1 MIVPIEQLPS
11 TFNSLYPC
19 SLRLPACIELCYRYP
34 FICGGIAGFEFAA
47 HSASPRITLIY
58 QPDTLYHS
66 SDQPVPSTQ
75 DVVSH
80 FRNSS
85 TSTKFQLEESKK
97 PNPRYVL
104 ELQTT
109 GKCRDNNTQLCLTYS
124 TRTSPASCATCYSS
138 CQLDPFHLP
147 PPLSSLHCNSHPCQP
162 LPKSTCS
169 LATALP
175 APMITAI
182 TIPCAR
188 QATHRRHCS
197 PLPKVP
203 TAKRSRCGGKQSSS
217 VFAVRGLQQV
227 RTVYFLQQDGLD

>member
-1 MIVPIEQLPS
+1 MYQ
-11 TFNSLYPC
+11 C
-19 SLRLPACIELCYRYP
+19 R
-34 FICGGIAGFEFAA
+34 GIAGFKFAA
-47 HSASPRITLIY
+47 HSVSPRIMLIY
-58 QPDTLYHS
+58 QPDALYH

-80 FRNSS
+80 FQNSS

-175 APMITAI
+175 APPI
-182 TIPCAR
+182 
-188 QATHRRHCS
+188 HRS
-197 PLPKVP
+197 Q
-203 TAKRSRCGGKQSSS
+203 RSRYRTHAKPLTGVIVLFSRR
-217 VFAVRGLQQV
+217 FQQPNTADV
-227 RTVYFLQQDGLD
+227 AAS